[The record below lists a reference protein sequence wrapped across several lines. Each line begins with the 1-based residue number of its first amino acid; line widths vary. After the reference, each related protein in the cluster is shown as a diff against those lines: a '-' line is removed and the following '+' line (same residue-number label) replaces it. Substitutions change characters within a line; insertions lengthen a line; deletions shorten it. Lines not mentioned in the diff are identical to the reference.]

1 MKSKFGILTLA
12 VLVLAG
18 CAEISTLMPSSNKTP
33 QTKQGMLNSCML
45 TEADDRLKDGNL
57 FTYGIPS
64 AAREIAS
71 TCLKKLAL
79 ENSGMDGQ
87 AVLGATNILNSLKS
101 AN

>member
-12 VLVLAG
+12 MLILAG
-18 CAEISTLMPSSNKTP
+18 CAEISTLIPSSNKTP

-45 TEADDRLKDGNL
+45 TEADNRLKSGNL

-71 TCLKKLAL
+71 ACLQKLDLQSKGL
-79 ENSGMDGQ
+79 EGQ
-87 AVLGATNILNSLKS
+87 AILGATNILNSMK
-101 AN
+101 